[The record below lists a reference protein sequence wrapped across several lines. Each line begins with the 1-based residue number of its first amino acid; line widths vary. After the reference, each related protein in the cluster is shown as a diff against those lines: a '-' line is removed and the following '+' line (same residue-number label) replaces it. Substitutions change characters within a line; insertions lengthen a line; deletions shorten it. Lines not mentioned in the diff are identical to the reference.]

1 MPAMVDPRLAL
12 LVFAVGLLLTA
23 LLFRPRHGWVLRLVR
38 RLRTGERE
46 ALEDALKHLYKSRR
60 SGAVASLESLA
71 GALEVPRSRVVRIM
85 ESLAT
90 RGLVHADDPLTLTD
104 EGSVYALQIIRTH
117 RLWERF
123 LADRTGTAPGD
134 WHDRAEMREHEISPA
149 QANRIAASLGF
160 PRYDPHGD
168 PIPTAAGEIPEPE
181 GIPLPYMASGA
192 SATVIHVEDE
202 PRELYDRLVPLGIS
216 PGTRLLLRESRD
228 GRLRI
233 ETDGREIEL
242 DLATAGNVTV
252 RPHEGA
258 EPVPPSTYVETMLT
272 LEDLAPGSEGV
283 VVGLAPA
290 CQGTQRRRLLDLGVV
305 PGTRIRSELP
315 SASGD
320 PTAYEIRGALIALRR
335 EQQRWVRIVPA
346 QEQAA

>member
-1 MPAMVDPRLAL
+1 MVDPRIAL
-12 LVFAVGLLLTA
+12 LVFAGGLLLAA
-23 LLFRPRHGWVLRLVR
+23 LLFRPHRGWVPRIVR

-60 SGAVASLESLA
+60 GGGAPSLESLA
-71 GALEVPRSRVVRIM
+71 GVLEVPRSRAVRVM
-85 ESLAT
+85 ESLAA
-90 RGLVHADDPLTLTD
+90 RGLVRADDLLTLTD
-104 EGSVYALQIIRTH
+104 EGRVYALQIIRTH

-134 WHDRAEMREHEISPA
+134 WHDRAEAREHEITPA
-149 QANRIAASLGF
+149 EANRIAARLGF

-181 GIPLPYMASGA
+181 GTHLPYLGVGA

-202 PRELYDRLVPLGIS
+202 PRELYDRLVRLGIS
-216 PGTRLLLRESRD
+216 PGMRLTLRDSRE
-228 GRLRI
+228 GRLRV

-252 RPHEGA
+252 RQQEAA
-258 EPVPPSTYVETMLT
+258 EPEEPATYVETTLT
-272 LEDLAPGSEGV
+272 LEDLAPGAEGV

-315 SASGD
+315 SPSGD